1 MGRPRRIS
9 DERILAAAR
18 EVFLEQGYGA
28 PTSEVARRCDCSEG
42 TLFKRYP
49 TKAEL
54 FFASM
59 GPECMPDLLQLAEQG
74 LPPGAPRAALQ
85 AVFVGAV
92 EFFRELLPR
101 IVMLW
106 SSRVIESPFDIHRGN
121 PNPLPRRLTQA
132 VAEYLGCEME
142 RGTLRAVDPHI
153 AARGIISAAQNFALF
168 EMMGMHDD
176 TVPPPEEY
184 GRRMVEVLWHGLRP
198 DEAS

>member
-1 MGRPRRIS
+1 MPRPRRIS

-18 EVFLEQGYGA
+18 EVFLEQGYAA

-59 GPECMPDLLQLAEQG
+59 GPEAMPDLLHLAEQG
-74 LPPGAPRAALQ
+74 LPEGEPRAALL

-92 EFFRELLPR
+92 EFFREMLPR

-106 SSRVIESPFDIHRGN
+106 SSRVIESPLDIHRGN

-132 VAEYLGCEME
+132 IAEYLTREME
-142 RGTLRAVDPHI
+142 RETLRTVDAHV
-153 AARGIISAAQNFALF
+153 AARGILSAAQNFALF

-184 GRRMVEVLWHGLRP
+184 GRRMVEVLWQGLRP
-198 DEAS
+198 DEPT

>member
-74 LPPGAPRAALQ
+74 LPPGAPRAGVRA
-85 AVFVGAV
+85 
-92 EFFRELLPR
+92 FRAANGEHVPRQIGMLERPKKQGPGLL
-101 IVMLW
+101 
-106 SSRVIESPFDIHRGN
+106 E
-121 PNPLPRRLTQA
+121 T
-132 VAEYLGCEME
+132 
-142 RGTLRAVDPHI
+142 TL
-153 AARGIISAAQNFALF
+153 
-168 EMMGMHDD
+168 
-176 TVPPPEEY
+176 VPPRTSPNLAACEGSEIRI
-184 GRRMVEVLWHGLRP
+184 GAGTSLL
-198 DEAS
+198 